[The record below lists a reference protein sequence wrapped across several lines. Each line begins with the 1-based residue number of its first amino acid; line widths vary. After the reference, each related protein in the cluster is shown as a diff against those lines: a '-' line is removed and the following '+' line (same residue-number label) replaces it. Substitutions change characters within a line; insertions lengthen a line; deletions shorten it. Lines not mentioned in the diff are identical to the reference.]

1 MLQRHDL
8 LHISVQAA
16 QRIFS
21 RWRTS
26 RVAWQQAFAAG
37 ELPGIVRRPV
47 EGEPQG
53 DIALGFSFPERINGQ
68 RQRLASTIT
77 PDEVVCLL
85 TPFEVAQRTFVS
97 RTPAL
102 MALAD
107 LRERFTRLDC
117 VPGVWG
123 STALEI
129 ISGFHYTDRQSDLD
143 IVIDIYPV
151 DHLHAVYQCLLQLEQ
166 THQTRIDVEVRWPT
180 GYGINLKE
188 LMTTQGQ
195 ILGKSL
201 NDVRLF
207 DKQVLLAGAI
217 ER

>member
-8 LHISVQAA
+8 LHISIPAA
-16 QRIFS
+16 KRIFS
-21 RWRTS
+21 RWQTS
-26 RVAWQQAFAAG
+26 RVTWQQAFVAG

-47 EGEPQG
+47 EGESQNE
-53 DIALGFSFPERINGQ
+53 IALGFSFPERVNGQ
-68 RQRLASTIT
+68 RQRLASTVM
-77 PDEVVCLL
+77 PDEVICRL
-85 TPFEVAQRTFVS
+85 TPFEIAQRAFAP

-107 LRERFTRLDC
+107 LRERFTLLAC
-117 VPGVWG
+117 VAGVWG

-129 ISGFHYTDRQSDLD
+129 VSGFHYTDGQSDLD

-151 DHLHAVYQCLLQLEQ
+151 EQLHDVYQCLLQLEQ
-166 THQTRIDVEVRWPT
+166 THHTRIDVEVRWPT

-188 LMTTQGQ
+188 FMTTQGQ

-207 DKQVLLAGAI
+207 DKQALLAGTM
-217 ER
+217 

>member
-8 LHISVQAA
+8 LHISVPAA

-21 RWRTS
+21 RWQTS
-26 RVAWQQAFAAG
+26 RVAWQQAFVAG

-47 EGEPQG
+47 EGESQNE
-53 DIALGFSFPERINGQ
+53 IALGFSFPERVNGQ
-68 RQRLASTIT
+68 RQRLASTVM
-77 PDEVVCLL
+77 PDEVICRL
-85 TPFEVAQRTFVS
+85 TPFEIAQRAFAP

-107 LRERFTRLDC
+107 LRERFTLLAC
-117 VPGVWG
+117 VAGVWG

-129 ISGFHYTDRQSDLD
+129 VSGFHYTDCQSDLD

-151 DHLHAVYQCLLQLEQ
+151 EQLHDVYQCLLQLEQ
-166 THQTRIDVEVRWPT
+166 THHTRIDVEVRWPT

-188 LMTTQGQ
+188 FMTTQGQ

-207 DKQVLLAGAI
+207 DKQVLLAGTM
-217 ER
+217 

>member
-8 LHISVQAA
+8 LHISVPAA

-21 RWRTS
+21 RWQTS
-26 RVAWQQAFAAG
+26 RVAWQQAFVAG

-47 EGEPQG
+47 EGESQNE
-53 DIALGFSFPERINGQ
+53 IALGFSFPERVNGQ
-68 RQRLASTIT
+68 RQRLASTVM
-77 PDEVVCLL
+77 PDEVICRL
-85 TPFEVAQRTFVS
+85 TPFEIAQRAFAP

-107 LRERFTRLDC
+107 LRERFTLLAC
-117 VPGVWG
+117 VAGVWG

-129 ISGFHYTDRQSDLD
+129 VSGFHYTDCQSDLD

-151 DHLHAVYQCLLQLEQ
+151 EQLHDVYQCLLQLEQ
-166 THQTRIDVEVRWPT
+166 THHTRIDVEVRWPT

-188 LMTTQGQ
+188 FMTTQGQ

-207 DKQVLLAGAI
+207 DKQALLAGTM
-217 ER
+217 

>member
-8 LHISVQAA
+8 LHISVPAA

-21 RWRTS
+21 RWQTS
-26 RVAWQQAFAAG
+26 RVAWQQAFVAG

-47 EGEPQG
+47 EGESQNE
-53 DIALGFSFPERINGQ
+53 IALGFSFPERVNGQ
-68 RQRLASTIT
+68 RQRLASTVM
-77 PDEVVCLL
+77 PDEVICRL
-85 TPFEVAQRTFVS
+85 TPFEIAQRAFAP

-107 LRERFTRLDC
+107 LRERLTLLGC
-117 VPGVWG
+117 VAGVWG

-129 ISGFHYTDRQSDLD
+129 VSGFHYTDCQSDLD
-143 IVIDIYPV
+143 IVIDIYPAEQ
-151 DHLHAVYQCLLQLEQ
+151 LHDVYQCLLQLEQ
-166 THQTRIDVEVRWPT
+166 THHTRIDVEVRWPT

-188 LMTTQGQ
+188 FMTTQGQ

-207 DKQVLLAGAI
+207 DKQALLAGAI
-217 ER
+217 

>member
-8 LHISVQAA
+8 LHISVPAA

-21 RWRTS
+21 RWQTS
-26 RVAWQQAFAAG
+26 RVAWQQAFVAG

-47 EGEPQG
+47 EGESQNE
-53 DIALGFSFPERINGQ
+53 IALGFSFPERVNGQ
-68 RQRLASTIT
+68 RQRLASTVM
-77 PDEVVCLL
+77 PDEVICRL
-85 TPFEVAQRTFVS
+85 TPFEIAQRAFAP
-97 RTPAL
+97 RTRAL

-107 LRERFTRLDC
+107 LRERFTLLAC
-117 VPGVWG
+117 VAGVWG

-129 ISGFHYTDRQSDLD
+129 VSGFHYTDCQSDLD

-151 DHLHAVYQCLLQLEQ
+151 EQLHDVYQCLLQLEQ
-166 THQTRIDVEVRWPT
+166 THHTRIDVEVRWPT

-188 LMTTQGQ
+188 FMTTQGQ

-207 DKQVLLAGAI
+207 DKQALLAGTM
-217 ER
+217 

>member
-8 LHISVQAA
+8 LHISIPAA

-21 RWRTS
+21 RWQTS
-26 RVAWQQAFAAG
+26 RVAWQQAFVAG

-47 EGEPQG
+47 EGESQNE
-53 DIALGFSFPERINGQ
+53 IALGFSFPERVNGQ
-68 RQRLASTIT
+68 RQRLASTVM
-77 PDEVVCLL
+77 PDEVICRL
-85 TPFEVAQRTFVS
+85 TPFEIAQRAFAP

-107 LRERFTRLDC
+107 LRERFTLLAC
-117 VPGVWG
+117 VAGVWG

-129 ISGFHYTDRQSDLD
+129 VSGFHYTDCQSDLD

-151 DHLHAVYQCLLQLEQ
+151 EQLHDVYQCLLQLEQ
-166 THQTRIDVEVRWPT
+166 THHTRIDVEVRWPT

-188 LMTTQGQ
+188 FMTTQGQ

-207 DKQVLLAGAI
+207 DKQALLAGAI
-217 ER
+217 

>member
-8 LHISVQAA
+8 LHISVPAA

-26 RVAWQQAFAAG
+26 RVAWKQAFVAG

-47 EGEPQG
+47 EGESQNE
-53 DIALGFSFPERINGQ
+53 IALGFSFPERVNGQ
-68 RQRLASTIT
+68 RQRLASTVM
-77 PDEVVCLL
+77 PDEVICRL
-85 TPFEVAQRTFVS
+85 TPFEIAQRAFAP

-107 LRERFTRLDC
+107 LRERFTLLGC
-117 VPGVWG
+117 VAGVWG

-129 ISGFHYTDRQSDLD
+129 VSGFHYTDCQSDLD
-143 IVIDIYPV
+143 IVIDFHPV
-151 DHLHAVYQCLLQLEQ
+151 EQLHDVYQCLLQLEQ
-166 THQTRIDVEVRWPT
+166 THHTRIDVEVRWPT

-188 LMTTQGQ
+188 FMTTQGQ

-207 DKQVLLAGAI
+207 DKQVLLAGTM
-217 ER
+217 

>member
-8 LHISVQAA
+8 LHISVPAA

-21 RWRTS
+21 WWQTS

-47 EGEPQG
+47 EGESQN
-53 DIALGFSFPERINGQ
+53 DIALGFSFPERMNGQ
-68 RQRLASTIT
+68 RQRLASTVT
-77 PDEVVCLL
+77 ADEVICRL
-85 TPFEVAQRTFVS
+85 TPFEIAQRAFAP

-107 LRERFTRLDC
+107 LRERFTLLAC
-117 VPGVWG
+117 VAGVWG

-129 ISGFHYTDRQSDLD
+129 VSGFHYTDCQSDLD

-151 DHLHAVYQCLLQLEQ
+151 EQLHDVYQCLLQLEQ
-166 THQTRIDVEVRWPT
+166 THHTRIDVEVRWPT

-188 LMTTQGQ
+188 FMTTQGQ

-207 DKQVLLAGAI
+207 DKQVLLAGTM
-217 ER
+217 